1 MENLIQQLKDN
12 EKPFGLMSEEMQE
25 KAKEM
30 PWKHFQVWGYVGS
43 EDKWIMPGSDTFRSH
58 FTYRLRPDYE
68 DDLEIVECEIITD
81 QGKMWYMQGCLRHK
95 LHRAINDPDFVGF
108 KFKDGTVAAAPFR
121 PMLIPTSPRGSSIP
135 FDETKA
141 NEDYMHATHVL
152 FRRKKQVEDHE

>member
-68 DDLEIVECEIITD
+68 DEPPAEVTISRVTLEAIIEIA
-81 QGKMWYMQGCLRHK
+81 Q
-95 LHRAINDPDFVGF
+95 
-108 KFKDGTVAAAPFR
+108 
-121 PMLIPTSPRGSSIP
+121 
-135 FDETKA
+135 KA
-141 NEDYMHATHVL
+141 LD
-152 FRRKKQVEDHE
+152 K